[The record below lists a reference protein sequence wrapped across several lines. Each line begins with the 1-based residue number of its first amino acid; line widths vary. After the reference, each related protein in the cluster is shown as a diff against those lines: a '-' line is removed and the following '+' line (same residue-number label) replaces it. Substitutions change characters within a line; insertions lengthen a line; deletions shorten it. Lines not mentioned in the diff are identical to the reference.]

1 MTENKENVVK
11 SITIIS
17 LMSLAL
23 VLLSDFLNIS
33 LYLLIPVII
42 FFATMLFRLEYGIYL
57 IAFFLP
63 VINWNF
69 EYVGL
74 RVPFIDLLA
83 VSVFFMYFIQKFLAR
98 KYRDIDLVHLFSFSF
113 FFLAAILSSIFS
125 DNIFS
130 SLWYSLRW
138 ILFFYLVYIVLP
150 VNVIK
155 SEKILKNTLIFF
167 SFSVL
172 LVSLMGVFSIFSQDW
187 IHTLARAKPISIFG
201 IFLIGENQ
209 NLMAETLLPGI
220 FILVSLKYWTKEK
233 VVRRFLNLLILFVG
247 IVLLLTFSR
256 GAWLSLFVVSFFSA
270 LVYYKSKFIKFLMP
284 LFLIL
289 IITIPLILY
298 MVNLQ
303 ANYGIG
309 TSSNQS
315 RILLSE
321 IAWNGFKNNSIL
333 GKGTGE
339 YFNIVAQNIR
349 FRANYGAPV
358 DSHGVGQ
365 KILVENGA
373 LGIFAFIIFIFAIYK
388 KFFSIFKDR
397 KFIEIYL
404 PLIGAASSIFI
415 FELFNTSYY
424 KGKLWF
430 VVALALVSIKL
441 IQDKKIYEK

>member
-1 MTENKENVVK
+1 
-11 SITIIS
+11 
-17 LMSLAL
+17 MSLAL
-23 VLLSDFLNIS
+23 VLLSSFLNIPF
-33 LYLLIPVII
+33 YLIAITVL
-42 FFATMLFRLEYGIYL
+42 FFVVMLHRLEYGIYL

-83 VSVFFMYFIQKFLAR
+83 VSVFFIYFIQKFLAR
-98 KYRDIDLVHLFSFSF
+98 KYGDIDFVHLFSFSF
-113 FFLAAILSSIFS
+113 FFLATVLSAFFS
-125 DNIFS
+125 DNVFS
-130 SLWYSLRW
+130 SIWYSLRW

-150 VNVIK
+150 VNIIK

-172 LVSLMGVFSIFSQDW
+172 LVSLMGIFSIFSQDW
-187 IHTLARAKPISIFG
+187 IHTLARVKPMSIFG
-201 IFLIGENQ
+201 IFPIGENQ
-209 NLMAETLLPGI
+209 NLMVETLLPGI
-220 FILVSLKYWTKEK
+220 FILVSLKYWTKEEVLK
-233 VVRRFLNLLILFVG
+233 RFLNLLILFVG
-247 IVLLLTFSR
+247 LVLLLTFSR
-256 GAWLSLFVVSFFSA
+256 GAWLSLFLVSFFSA
-270 LVYYKSKFIKFLMP
+270 IIYYKNKFIKFLMP

-289 IITIPLILY
+289 IVAIPLILY
-298 MVNLQ
+298 MINLQ
-303 ANYGIG
+303 TTYDVG

-321 IAWNGFKNNSIL
+321 ISWDGFKNNPIL

-349 FRANYGAPV
+349 FRTNYGEPV
-358 DSHGVGQ
+358 DSHGVMQ
-365 KILVENGA
+365 KILVENGL
-373 LGIFAFIIFIFAIYK
+373 LGVFAFIIFILAIYK
-388 KFFSIFKDR
+388 SFFEIFKSR

-404 PLIGAASSIFI
+404 PLIGAASSLFI

-430 VVALALVSIKL
+430 VVALAIVSIKL